1 MENHPCWSVTVF
13 RLYCDDG
20 DDDGDDDVH
29 RSLPAAAEERADG
42 NVLENKGRE
51 EESEATKPII
61 MVDVGKKRAKNLIR
75 LPTRLMLC

>member
-1 MENHPCWSVTVF
+1 VNE
-13 RLYCDDG
+13 
-20 DDDGDDDVH
+20 DVH
-29 RSLPAAAEERADG
+29 RSLAAAEEDRADG

-75 LPTRLMLC
+75 LPTRLMLCSALIQMRPIRKTTTITR